1 MWETI
6 SDPAKDLILHLLCP
20 EKARYTAEEAL
31 NHEWFA
37 SENLSKAILS
47 QLTLG
52 KLKEFTYV
60 HELKKSIVMFI
71 AYKSNNRQEIEKYRK
86 LFLKMD

>member
-1 MWETI
+1 VWETI
-6 SDPAKDLILHLLCP
+6 SDEAKDLILHLLCP
-20 EKARYTAEEAL
+20 EKERYTAEEAL

-52 KLKEFTYV
+52 RMREFTHV